1 MIVRRIDEVEKI
13 DVGKP
18 FGLPA
23 GMYMIQWI
31 ISNEVGEARYGHRYA
46 VRKYT
51 LQPGLPLEL
60 MPLHNH
66 EYIQSPHILKGTM
79 VFQNGDGETVEA
91 GPGDTVYFYENE
103 RHKGVAKGPEPVE
116 LLCIIDCPGKGGD
129 CVPDIP
135 QNMKIEQVDKGFKG
149 CG

>member
-1 MIVRRIDEVEKI
+1 MIVRKLHEVERI

-18 FGLPA
+18 FGLPD

-31 ISNEVGEARYGHRYA
+31 ISNTVGDSRYKHRYA

-60 MPLHNH
+60 MPLHDH
-66 EYIQSPHILKGTM
+66 MYIQSPHILKGTM
-79 VFQNGDGETVEA
+79 IFQNGDGETIEA
-91 GPGDTVYFYENE
+91 GPGDTVYFYEKE
-103 RHKGVAKGPEPVE
+103 KHKGVVKGNEPVE
-116 LLCIIDCPGKGGD
+116 LLCIIDCPGDGTD
-129 CVPDIP
+129 CIPDVPR
-135 QNMKIEQVDKGFKG
+135 NMNVEKQTNFKG

>member
-1 MIVRRIDEVEKI
+1 MILRRIEDVEKI

-18 FGLPA
+18 FGLPE
-23 GMYMIQWI
+23 GMFMIQWI
-31 ISNEVGEARYGHRYA
+31 ISNEVGNKSYRHRYA

-51 LQPGLPLEL
+51 LQPGLPLNL

-66 EYIQSPHILKGTM
+66 TYIQSPHILKGTM

-103 RHKGVAKGPEPVE
+103 QHKGVVKGDEPVE
-116 LLCIIDCPGKGGD
+116 LLCIIDCPGDGTD
-129 CVPDIP
+129 CIPEVP
-135 QNMKIEQVDKGFKG
+135 QKANVEKTSGFKG

>member
-1 MIVRRIDEVEKI
+1 MIIRKLADMEKI

-18 FGLPA
+18 FGLPD
-23 GMYMIQWI
+23 GMFVIQWI
-31 ISNEVGEARYGHRYA
+31 ISNQVGDERYRHRYA

-51 LQPGLPLEL
+51 LQPGLPLEM

-66 EYIQSPHILKGTM
+66 AYIQSPVVLKGTM
-79 VFQNGDGETVEA
+79 IFQNGDGETIEV

-103 RHKGVAKGPEPVE
+103 KHKGVVKGNEPVE
-116 LLCIIDCPGKGGD
+116 LLCIIDCPGDGTD
-129 CVPDIP
+129 CIPDIP
-135 QNMKIEQVDKGFKG
+135 KNAMVEKLKEFKG